1 MTVHTASRRYTRY
14 IVGGIGL
21 AAVVGGV
28 LGGFMLVGNASPKG
42 TPPAPAAAAPRQD
55 VAVPVQVET
64 PPRGTV
70 SAALSASSTLET
82 DQQADVLS
90 KTDGLVTRMLVDEGA
105 QVAKGQLLAE
115 LEDADKRIALQQAT
129 LRAEAA
135 RREYERAQR
144 SHQDSLISQQEFDR
158 LRNLHDLAQA
168 DVEAASLNLSYT
180 KILAPFGGRI
190 VDRAVVQ
197 GRHVKP
203 GEKLFTLANVSTL
216 LARVYLPEKDVSGLR
231 LGQAAELVLDAAGG
245 QRLPGRVVKISP
257 VVDTSTG
264 TVKITVEALAVTPA
278 ARPGSYATVRIVTD
292 THRDAILVPKGAVVR
307 EDAVDYLF
315 VAQGDR
321 AKRCKVTL
329 GYPSDGRVEVTAG
342 LTGRESVVVA
352 GQGSLKDGA
361 RVDIRKAG
369 T

>member
-1 MTVHTASRRYTRY
+1 MTAHTASRRYTRY
-14 IVGGIGL
+14 ILGGIGL
-21 AAVVGGV
+21 AVVAAGV

-42 TPPAPAAAAPRQD
+42 IPPASTAAPPRQD
-55 VAVPVQVET
+55 VAVPVQVEA
-64 PPRGTV
+64 PARGTV
-70 SAALSASSTLET
+70 SAALTASSTLET

-90 KTDGLVTRMLVDEGA
+90 KTDGLVTRMLVDEGSH
-105 QVAKGQLLAE
+105 VAKGQLLAE
-115 LEDADKRIALQQAT
+115 LEDADKRIALQQVT

-135 RREYERAQR
+135 RREFERAQR

-168 DVEAASLNLSYT
+168 DVQAAALNLSYT
-180 KILAPFGGRI
+180 KILAPFSGRI

-203 GEKLFTLANVSTL
+203 GEKLFTLANLSTL
-216 LARVYLPEKDVSGLR
+216 LARVYLPEKDVAGLR
-231 LGQAAELVLDAAGG
+231 LGQAAEFVLDAAGG

-257 VVDTSTG
+257 VVDTGTG

-292 THRDAILVPKGAVVR
+292 THRNAILVPKGAVVR

-321 AKRCKVTL
+321 ARRCKVTL

-361 RVDIRKAG
+361 RVDIRRAG

>member
-1 MTVHTASRRYTRY
+1 MTIKTASRRHLRY
-14 IVGGIGL
+14 AVGGIGL
-21 AAVVGGV
+21 AAVVGSV
-28 LGGFMLVGNASPKG
+28 VGGFMLVGNASPKG
-42 TPPAPAAAAPRQD
+42 NPPAPAAAPAKQEI
-55 VAVPVQVET
+55 AVPVQVET

-70 SAALSASSTLET
+70 SAALTASSTLET
-82 DQQADVLS
+82 DQQADVPS
-90 KTDGLVTRMLVDEGA
+90 KTDGLITRMLVDEGA
-105 QVAKGQLLAE
+105 LVAKGQVLAE

-144 SHQDSLISQQEFDR
+144 ANQDLLISQQDFDR
-158 LRNLHDLAQA
+158 LRNAHDLAQA
-168 DVEAASLNLSYT
+168 EVAAASLNLSYT
-180 KILAPFGGRI
+180 KIPAPFGGRI

-203 GEKLFTLANVSTL
+203 GEKLFTLANLSTL
-216 LARVYLPEKDVSGLR
+216 VARVFLPEKDVAGLR
-231 LGQAAELVLDAAGG
+231 LGQAAELVLDASGG
-245 QRLPGRVVKISP
+245 QRLPGRVAKISP
-257 VVDTSTG
+257 VVDTNTG
-264 TVKITVEALAVTPA
+264 TVKITVEAIAVTPA

-292 THRDAILVPKGAVVR
+292 TRHDAILVPKGAVVR

-342 LTGRESVVVA
+342 LSGRESVVVA

>member
-1 MTVHTASRRYTRY
+1 MTAHTASRRYTRY

-42 TPPAPAAAAPRQD
+42 TPPASAGTPPRQD

-70 SAALSASSTLET
+70 SAALTASSTLET

-105 QVAKGQLLAE
+105 QVARGQLLAE

-144 SHQDSLISQQEFDR
+144 VHQDLLISQQEFDR

-180 KILAPFGGRI
+180 KILAPFSGRI

-203 GEKLFTLANVSTL
+203 GEKLFTLANLSTL
-216 LARVYLPEKDVSGLR
+216 LARVYLPEKDVAGLR
-231 LGQAAELVLDAAGG
+231 LGQAAEFVLDAAGG
-245 QRLPGRVVKISP
+245 QRLPGRVAKISP
-257 VVDTSTG
+257 VVDTNTG

>member
-1 MTVHTASRRYTRY
+1 MTVQHAAWRHRRY
-14 IVGGIGL
+14 IIGGAGL
-21 AAVVGGV
+21 VVVVAGV
-28 LGGFMLVGNASPKG
+28 LGGFMLVGSASPKS
-42 TPPAPAAAAPRQD
+42 TPPPSASAPAKQD
-55 VAVPVQVET
+55 VAVPVQVEV
-64 PPRGTV
+64 PPRGAV

-82 DQQADVLS
+82 DQQADVLA
-90 KTDGLVTRMLVDEGA
+90 KTDGLVTRMLVDEGTP
-105 QVAKGQLLAE
+105 VAKGQLLAE

-135 RREYERAQR
+135 RREFDRAQR
-144 SHQDSLISQQEFDR
+144 THQDQLISQQEFDR
-158 LRNLHDLAQA
+158 LRNLHELAQA
-168 DVEAASLNLSYT
+168 DLESAALNLSYT

-190 VDRAVVQ
+190 VERAVVQ

-203 GEKLFTLANVSTL
+203 GEKLFTLANLSTL
-216 LARVYLPEKDVSGLR
+216 VARVYLPEKDVAGLR
-231 LGQAAELVLDAAGG
+231 LGQAAEFVLDAAGG
-245 QRLPGRVVKISP
+245 QRLPGRVSKISP
-257 VVDTSTG
+257 VVDTNTG

-307 EDAVDYLF
+307 DDSADYLF
-315 VAQGDR
+315 IADAGR

-361 RVDIRKAG
+361 AVAVRKAG

>member
-1 MTVHTASRRYTRY
+1 MPTQFGARRYRRY
-14 IVGGIGL
+14 LLGGVGL
-21 AAVVGGV
+21 VVVVGGV
-28 LGGFMLVGNASPKG
+28 LGGFILIGNASSKG
-42 TPPAPAAAAPRQD
+42 TPPPSTAAPAKQE
-55 VAVPVQVET
+55 VAVPVQVEV
-64 PPRGTV
+64 PVRGTV

-90 KTDGLVTRMLVDEGA
+90 KTDGLVTRMLVDEGM

-135 RREYERAQR
+135 RREFERAQR
-144 SHQDSLISQQEFDR
+144 SHQDQLISQQEFDR

-168 DVEAASLNLSYT
+168 DVEAAALNLSYT
-180 KILAPFGGRI
+180 KILAPFGGRL
-190 VDRAVVQ
+190 VERAVVQ

-203 GEKLFTLANVSTL
+203 GEKLFTLANLSTL
-216 LARVYLPEKDVSGLR
+216 VARVYLPEKDVAGLR
-231 LGQAAELVLDAAGG
+231 LGQAAEFVLDAAGG
-245 QRLPGRVVKISP
+245 QRLPGRVSKISP
-257 VVDTSTG
+257 VVDTNTG

-292 THRDAILVPKGAVVR
+292 TRRDAILVPKGAVVR
-307 EDAVDYLF
+307 EDSADFLF
-315 VAQGDR
+315 VADGGR

-342 LTGRESVVVA
+342 LTGRESVVIA

-361 RVDIRKAG
+361 AVAVRKAG

>member
-1 MTVHTASRRYTRY
+1 MTAHTASRHYTRY
-14 IVGGIGL
+14 IVGAIGL
-21 AAVVGGV
+21 TVVAGGV

-42 TPPAPAAAAPRQD
+42 TPPAPAAAPVKQE

-70 SAALSASSTLET
+70 SAALTASSTLET

-105 QVAKGQLLAE
+105 QVAKGQVLAE

-135 RREYERAQR
+135 RREYDRAQR
-144 SHQDSLISQQEFDR
+144 AHQDQLISQQEFDR

-168 DVEAASLNLSYT
+168 DVESAALNLSYT

-203 GEKLFTLANVSTL
+203 GEKLFTLANLSTL
-216 LARVYLPEKDVSGLR
+216 LARVYLPEKDVAGLR
-231 LGQAAELVLDAAGG
+231 LGQAAEFVLDAAGG

-257 VVDTSTG
+257 VVDTGTG

-342 LTGRESVVVA
+342 LTGREPVVVA